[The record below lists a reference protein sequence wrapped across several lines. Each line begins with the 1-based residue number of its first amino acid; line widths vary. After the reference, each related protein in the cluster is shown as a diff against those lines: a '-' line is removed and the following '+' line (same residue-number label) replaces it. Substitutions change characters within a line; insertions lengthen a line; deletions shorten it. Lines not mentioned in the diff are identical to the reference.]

1 MSENKMLIAK
11 LQLVSSELD
20 HWENG
25 CTGEYSVNFWDLE
38 FKAENEQK
46 LIDKITSH
54 FDVTVD
60 HLQFNAC
67 EEIGRL
73 DVQLQTL
80 DKFDEFQLSKNQF
93 DEFKRGY
100 IKAYLTTFSFQV
112 YEQLPFNLITEDI

>member
-1 MSENKMLIAK
+1 MLIAK

-25 CTGEYSVNFWDLE
+25 CTGEHSVNFWDLE
-38 FKAENEQK
+38 FKAENEQQ
-46 LIDKITSH
+46 LIDKITSY
-54 FDVTVD
+54 FGVTVD
-60 HLQFNAC
+60 YLQFNAC

-80 DKFDEFQLSKNQF
+80 SMFDEFQLTKSELE
-93 DEFKRGY
+93 EFKVGS

-112 YEQLPFNLITEDI
+112 YEQLPFNLATKDS

>member
-1 MSENKMLIAK
+1 MLIAK

-38 FKAENEQK
+38 FKAETEQK

-54 FDVTVD
+54 FGVTVD
-60 HLQFNAC
+60 YLLFNAC

-80 DKFDEFQLSKNQF
+80 NMFDEYQLTKSELE
-93 DEFKRGY
+93 EFKLGN

-112 YEQLPFNLITEDI
+112 FEQLPFNLTTKDS

>member
-1 MSENKMLIAK
+1 MLIAK
-11 LQLVSSELD
+11 LQIVSSELD

-25 CTGEYSVNFWDLE
+25 CTGKHSVNLWDLE

-46 LIDKITSH
+46 LLDKITSH

-67 EEIGRL
+67 DEIGRI

-80 DKFDEFQLSKNQF
+80 NQFDEFQLIASELE
-93 DEFKRGY
+93 EFKLGN
-100 IKAYLTTFSFQV
+100 IQAYLTTFSFQV
-112 YEQLPFNLITEDI
+112 YEQLPFNLTTADS